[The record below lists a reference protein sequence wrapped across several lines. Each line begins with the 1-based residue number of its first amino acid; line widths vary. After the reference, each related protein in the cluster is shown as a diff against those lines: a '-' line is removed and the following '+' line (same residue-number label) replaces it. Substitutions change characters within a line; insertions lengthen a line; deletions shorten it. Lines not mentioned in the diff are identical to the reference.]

1 MSKDLMGIIN
11 LSENEEKIQDLTL
24 NRPIAAIPF
33 GGRYRIID
41 FAVSNMVN
49 SGIQRV
55 AIFTRHKFRSLQDHL
70 GPGKYWSLDR
80 KRDGLFMLHPMVDYT
95 SSVRRYGDIENF
107 KDNLG
112 FIRESKQEYVLIS
125 RSYMIANIDFT
136 PALEAHKATGADIT
150 MICKH
155 ITDGQSASQYI
166 GLDVLEV
173 DEKMGVKGVGI
184 NFGAKN
190 DYCLSME
197 MYILR
202 KSLLIEIITNAYQSG
217 STDFLKQAVLA
228 YFSKLKVN
236 AFPYSG
242 PALCI
247 NSINN
252 YYKANMD
259 LLNRQMY
266 QQIFTGHGLIYT
278 KIKDEPSTFYAPN
291 SKVVNSIVANGC
303 IIEGTVENSIL
314 FRGVHVKK
322 GAIVRNAIVMQ
333 DGIVGEDA
341 HLNYVI
347 ADKSVV
353 VGDRKVLMGDGGV
366 PFVIK
371 KEQKVL

>member
-1 MSKDLMGIIN
+1 
-11 LSENEEKIQDLTL
+11 
-24 NRPIAAIPF
+24 
-33 GGRYRIID
+33 
-41 FAVSNMVN
+41 
-49 SGIQRV
+49 
-55 AIFTRHKFRSLQDHL
+55 
-70 GPGKYWSLDR
+70 
-80 KRDGLFMLHPMVDYT
+80 
-95 SSVRRYGDIENF
+95 
-107 KDNLG
+107 
-112 FIRESKQEYVLIS
+112 
-125 RSYMIANIDFT
+125 
-136 PALEAHKATGADIT
+136 
-150 MICKH
+150 
-155 ITDGQSASQYI
+155 
-166 GLDVLEV
+166 
-173 DEKMGVKGVGI
+173 
-184 NFGAKN
+184 
-190 DYCLSME
+190 
-197 MYILR
+197 
-202 KSLLIEIITNAYQSG
+202 
-217 STDFLKQAVLA
+217 
-228 YFSKLKVN
+228 
-236 AFPYSG
+236 
-242 PALCI
+242 
-247 NSINN
+247 
-252 YYKANMD
+252 MD